1 MADAARR
8 PLSET
13 LEEGRA
19 LFNEGRFFE
28 AHERWEE
35 AWLVETGPSKLLL
48 QGLIQIAAGFLK
60 ARQGRSAGAVRLLES
75 GARKVAEAGASPEL
89 AGFLADVRQRTG
101 DVREI
106 LDGASTWPLLPP
118 LGSVK

>member
-1 MADAARR
+1 MPMTLPRS
-8 PLSET
+8 LSEI

-35 AWLVETGPSKLLL
+35 AWLVETGRSRLFL
-48 QGLIQIAAGFLK
+48 QGLIQIAAGCLK
-60 ARQGRSAGAVRLLES
+60 ASQGRTAGAVRLLES
-75 GARKVAEAGASPEL
+75 GARKVAEAGPPQEL
-89 AGFLADVRQRTG
+89 ADFLADVSQRTG
-101 DVREI
+101 EI
-106 LDGASTWPLLPP
+106 GKQEPSWPVLPP